1 MIVSLRTRLLLG
13 VVAGTAVL
21 LGVLCVS
28 VYAITRRH
36 LIGQFDRSLLTTARM
51 LSAVIEEENLNEEA
65 EGGHDANDAE
75 VADSQNRP
83 PTERVLELDIEVGMT
98 GEFDDLNGGAYYQFW
113 DHDRTLTVRSPSL
126 GSRDLPQ
133 PDGAQTTPAY
143 RECTLPGGNRGRLV
157 QFRFYPRT
165 EQGHQEQAQPKAL
178 TLVVARDAGDL
189 HHFLFFLRWL
199 LLGSSAVVVILS
211 TGLGLIVTHTG
222 LGPVAS
228 LARGI
233 ESVHEDNLDMR
244 FSGQE
249 YPVELVPICACLNDL
264 LGRLKSAFDRQRQF
278 NADLAH
284 ELRTPL
290 AGIQSVIE
298 VSLLR
303 GREPAEYKDSLQD
316 CLVIARSMHRMIDT
330 LLSLAR
336 FDSGELSARSERI
349 SLMRL
354 IEDRWL
360 SFADKA
366 HDKNLTFENLADAD
380 VACIS
385 DKDHLG
391 MIVSNVLDNAVEY
404 SDAGGR
410 IWVEAQRTEDML
422 VLSISNSGCQLAAA
436 DVEHVFDSFWR
447 QDESRTETGEHFGI
461 GLAVVQKL
469 AKALGI
475 RVKARLEQHGV
486 FTISLELP
494 PSGKPQ
500 S

>member
-13 VVAGTAVL
+13 VVTGTAVL

-36 LIGQFDRSLLTTARM
+36 LIGEFDRSLLTTARM
-51 LSAVIEEENLNEEA
+51 LSAVIEEENLNEKD
-65 EGGHDANDAE
+65 EGARDAE
-75 VADSQNRP
+75 VADGQGRP
-83 PTERVLELDIEVGMT
+83 LTERVLELDIEVGMT
-98 GEFDDLNGGAYYQFW
+98 GEFNDLNGGAYYQFW
-113 DHDRTLTVRSPSL
+113 DHDRSLTIRSPSL
-126 GSRDLPQ
+126 GSRDLAQ
-133 PDGAQTTPAY
+133 LDGSQTTPAY
-143 RECTLPGGNRGRLV
+143 LACTLPDGKRGRLV
-157 QFRFYPRT
+157 QLRFNPRT
-165 EQGHQEQAQPKAL
+165 EQGHQEQAQRKVL
-178 TLVVARDAGDL
+178 TLVVARDTGDL
-189 HHFLFFLRWL
+189 HGFLFFMRWL
-199 LLGSSAVVVILS
+199 LLGSSVVVVVLS

-222 LGPVAS
+222 LSPVAS

-233 ESVHEDNLDMR
+233 ESVHEDNLDRR

-249 YPVELVPICACLNDL
+249 YPKELVPICSCLNDL
-264 LGRLKSAFDRQRQF
+264 FGRLKSAFDRQRQF

-303 GREPAEYKDSLQD
+303 GRQPAEYQDSLQD
-316 CLVIARSMHRMIDT
+316 CLRITRTMHRMIDT

-336 FDSGELSARSERI
+336 FDSGELSARSEQI
-349 SLMRL
+349 CLMRL

-385 DKDHLG
+385 DRDHLG

-404 SDAGGR
+404 SDVGGR
-410 IWVEAQRTEDML
+410 IWVEAQRTEDIL

-447 QDESRTETGEHFGI
+447 SDDSRTGTGEHFGI
-461 GLAVVQKL
+461 GLAVVEKL

-475 RVKARLEQHGV
+475 SVKARSEQHGV

-494 PSGKPQ
+494 PG
-500 S
+500 

>member
-1 MIVSLRTRLLLG
+1 
-13 VVAGTAVL
+13 VL
-21 LGVLCVS
+21 LGVLCIS

-51 LSAVIEEENLNEEA
+51 LSAVIEEENFKEEA
-65 EGGHDANDAE
+65 EGDHDAEAGDGE
-75 VADSQNRP
+75 NRP
-83 PTERVLELDIEVGMT
+83 PTERTLELDIEVGMT
-98 GEFDDLNGGAYYQFW
+98 GEFNNLNGGAYYQFW
-113 DHDRTLTVRSPSL
+113 DHGRSLTVRSPSL

-133 PDGAQTTPAY
+133 LDGAQTTPAY
-143 RECTLPGGNRGRLV
+143 LACTLPDGKRGRLV
-157 QFRFYPRT
+157 QLRFNPRT

-178 TLVVARDAGDL
+178 TLVVAGDTGDL
-189 HHFLFFLRWL
+189 HHFLFFMRWL

-211 TGLGLIVTHTG
+211 TGLGLIVTGTG
-222 LGPVAS
+222 LSPVRS

-233 ESVHEDNLDMR
+233 ESVHEDNLDRR

-249 YPVELVPICACLNDL
+249 YPEELRPICACLNDL
-264 LGRLKSAFDRQRQF
+264 LGRLKSAFDRRRQF
-278 NADLAH
+278 NADIAH

-303 GREPAEYKDSLQD
+303 RRQPAEYRHSLHD
-316 CLVIARSMHRMIDT
+316 CLIIVRTMHRMIDT

-349 SLMRL
+349 GLRRL

-366 HDKNLTFENLADAD
+366 HDKNLTFDNLADD
-380 VACIS
+380 DIACIS
-385 DKDHLG
+385 DRDHLG
-391 MIVSNVLDNAVEY
+391 MIISNILDNAAEY

-422 VLSISNSGCQLAAA
+422 VLSISNSGCQLAA
-436 DVEHVFDSFWR
+436 V
-447 QDESRTETGEHFGI
+447 
-461 GLAVVQKL
+461 
-469 AKALGI
+469 
-475 RVKARLEQHGV
+475 
-486 FTISLELP
+486 SL
-494 PSGKPQ
+494 Q
-500 S
+500 Q